1 MLKQTRTSHATALAV
16 IFALILLVP
25 ATGSAFKTIPG
36 ACIEK
41 TCGDGNLQGKR
52 ILVVYDTKYGATR
65 TIAAQMQDVL
75 CDAGARV
82 DMTLV
87 ERIDDISEYDAVV
100 LGSAIISE
108 SWRPAMLRF
117 LRTQESILATKQ
129 VAVFIVCGL
138 LHEDTAEYRE
148 IAQQYYIDKVLEKF
162 PQVAPVGSA
171 GLFAGVV
178 DYSVLEPLDEFLMR
192 VLFGRL
198 LPEGDYRNFD
208 KVTQWTED
216 IYALIE

>member
-1 MLKQTRTSHATALAV
+1 MLKQIRTSHATALAV
-16 IFALILLVP
+16 IFSLILLLP

-41 TCGDGNLQGKR
+41 TCGEDNLQGKR

-65 TIAAQMQDVL
+65 TIAARMQDVL

-87 ERIDDISEYDAVV
+87 ERIEDISEYDAVV

-117 LRTQESILATKQ
+117 LRTQESALATKP

-138 LHEDTAEYRE
+138 LHEDTAEYRD
-148 IAQQYYIDKVLEKF
+148 IAQEYYIDKVLAKF
-162 PQVAPVGSA
+162 PDVVPVGSA

-192 VLFGRL
+192 VLFGKI

-208 KVTQWTED
+208 KVTQWTDD

>member
-1 MLKQTRTSHATALAV
+1 MVHRSFTSCAV
-16 IFALILLVP
+16 TCIFIFLLILLLP
-25 ATGSAFKTIPG
+25 ATGSAYKTISG
-36 ACIEK
+36 ACIEQA
-41 TCGDGNLQGKR
+41 CGEENMQGKR

-65 TIAAQMQDVL
+65 TIADQIQNVL
-75 CDAGARV
+75 CESGARV

-87 ERIDDISEYDAVV
+87 ERIDDISEYDAVI

-108 SWRPAMLRF
+108 SWRPDMLRF
-117 LRTQESILATKQ
+117 LRTQEPILATKQ

-162 PQVAPVGSA
+162 PQVVPVGNA

-178 DYSVLEPLDEFLMR
+178 DYSVLQPLDEFLMR

-208 KVTQWTED
+208 TVTQWTND
-216 IYALIE
+216 IFAIIE

>member
-1 MLKQTRTSHATALAV
+1 MAKRTVGLWHTAGTFVLVML
-16 IFALILLVP
+16 LILP
-25 ATGSAFKTIPG
+25 SAGSAYKTISG
-36 ACIEK
+36 ACIEQ
-41 TCGDGNLQGKR
+41 TCGEENLSGKR
-52 ILVVYDTKYGATR
+52 ILVVYDTKYGSTR
-65 TIAAQMQDVL
+65 TIANRIQDALCASGAQ
-75 CDAGARV
+75 V

-108 SWRPAMLRF
+108 SWRPGMLRF
-117 LRTQESILATKQ
+117 LRKQETALATRQ

-138 LHEDTAEYRE
+138 LQEDTAEYRD
-148 IAQQYYIDKVLEKF
+148 IAQQYYIDRVLEKY
-162 PQVAPVGSA
+162 PQVVPVGNA

-178 DYSVLEPLDEFLMR
+178 DYSVLQPLDEFLMR
-192 VLFGRL
+192 LLFARL

>member
-1 MLKQTRTSHATALAV
+1 MLKQIRTSPVTAFAV
-16 IFALILLVP
+16 IFFLVLLVP

-41 TCGDGNLQGKR
+41 TCGEDNLQGKQ
-52 ILVVYDTKYGATR
+52 ILVAYDTKYGATR
-65 TIAAQMQDVL
+65 TVAAQIQDVL
-75 CDAGARV
+75 CDSGARV

-108 SWRPAMLRF
+108 SWRPGMLRF
-117 LRTQESILATKQ
+117 LRAQEAVLATKQ

-148 IAQQYYIDKVLEKF
+148 IAQQYYIDKVLEKY
-162 PQVAPVGSA
+162 PQVVPVGNA

-178 DYSVLEPLDEFLMR
+178 DYSVLQPLDEFLMR
-192 VLFGRL
+192 VLFARL

-208 KVTQWTED
+208 KVTQWTDD